1 MKNFNRINSF
11 LMETIILPSREL
23 LVNSAHMDNLS
34 KLRVKTTINTSF
46 FNKSNIIYVNYL
58 NDVIKIE
65 ITYMT
70 GLNSFYFEK
79 TVNEIEMIMKA
90 KVYKIFKYNYST
102 ILDSIKKN
110 NFNEILGYYGIL
122 FSKSL
127 NAVIYSIGTITL

>member
-127 NAVIYSIGTITL
+127 NAVIYSIGTITI

>member
-1 MKNFNRINSF
+1 
-11 LMETIILPSREL
+11 METIILPSREL